1 MIASNFKE
9 FVQTA
14 SGAIKNALNETEIG
28 QRLTQELLKEAL
40 RKNPNMTE
48 AEWSEI
54 KSQFMTF
61 MFARLVT
68 DHPELMEELGMH
80 TYNELQTV

>member
-14 SGAIKNALNETEIG
+14 SSAIKNALNETEIG
-28 QRLTQELLKEAL
+28 QQLSQELLKEAL
-40 RKNPNMTE
+40 RKNPNMTQT
-48 AEWSEI
+48 EWNEI

-61 MFARLVT
+61 MFAKLVS
-68 DHPELMEELGMH
+68 DRPGLMEELATH
-80 TYNELQTV
+80 TYNELKIH